1 MRFRGTA
8 KVNRAAV
15 SPAPRVAAALGYS
28 QSKQMAGPNMVGQYY
43 SYQEGALRN
52 SAMSVAAISRA
63 RDLMASVIGCMSLR
77 MYQEM
82 WNGEEMERTYVPPRS
97 WLRRLDPEIP
107 NSTLLS
113 WLFDDIFF
121 FGRAFLY
128 ITSRTADG
136 FPATFTRLPAGSVQ
150 TTDQHGPVFFAPSK
164 SVYFQGGEMNPDDLV
179 QFISG
184 VEGIIY
190 QSPLVVE
197 IALKLE
203 AARGRNASS
212 SIPAGVLKQT
222 GGEPLSGSELADLA
236 ASFNAARATNQTAAL
251 NEFLTYTETSALP
264 DKMLL
269 IAASEYQ
276 ALECARLTNVPPFML
291 GVSTGSYS
299 YQSSTQSRHDLYMFG
314 VKPYADCIAE
324 TLSGD
329 NVLPRGTFVAF
340 DTEAYLI
347 DNYAPD
353 SVKVTE
359 QLNPPTDAVTND
371 IEEPATYA

>member
-28 QSKQMAGPNMVGQYY
+28 TKGQMAGPNMVGQYY

-77 MYQEM
+77 MYQET

-128 ITSRTADG
+128 VTSRTADG

-329 NVLPRGTFVAF
+329 NVVPRGTFIAF

-353 SVKVTE
+353 TVKVTE

>member
-164 SVYFQGGEMNPDDLV
+164 SVYFQGGQMNPDDLV

-276 ALECARLTNVPPFML
+276 ALECARLTNVPPFLL

-314 VKPYADCIAE
+314 VKPYADCISE

-329 NVLPRGTFVAF
+329 NVVPRGTFIAF

-359 QLNPPTDAVTND
+359 QLNPPTDAVMND

>member
-276 ALECARLTNVPPFML
+276 ALECARLTNVPPYLL

-299 YQSSTQSRHDLYMFG
+299 YQSSTQSRQDLYVFG

-329 NVLPRGTFVAF
+329 NVVPRGTFIAF

-353 SVKVTE
+353 MVKVTE
-359 QLNPPTDAVTND
+359 QLNPPTDAAMND